1 MTPDEVA
8 ARYDTRPGYRIVDYG
23 KVGLPVYRVTAIG
36 LTLQKKKVDPIEEFV
51 LRAVALGLRDPEDV
65 AGVLGLPQNL
75 VDGIITS
82 LVSDESIRMAG
93 SLERPLCDLTEK
105 GKLVVAEQ
113 AQVKPVEQTLPFHY
127 DGFLRQPK
135 WFGDAPLL
143 LPRELKESDIP
154 ELRSYPD
161 RGPEL
166 HEIDVKDV
174 GDVLT
179 LAAGRADEGFTLLR
193 LSSIEKRV
201 RLFYEAVALAYKSD
215 DGSTVQIAFALDGRL
230 SEPHERAFA
239 EMKGLERNEI
249 FLGLRHAPEAKSQLL
264 DVESR
269 KKARTPE
276 LRRSRAKVAAAR
288 TKAALAKQAPNARNP
303 LEQEARAEVERA
315 ENELIEVTAE
325 LEKEQVRPV
334 EVYDHPKLLEE
345 AIKTA
350 QQRVLIISPWI
361 RSKVVT
367 DNFVGAVRV
376 LCERKVAVYI
386 GYGLGTHD
394 ADERPNDRRAREAL
408 HELAVR
414 YPSCRVHRLGDTHAK
429 VLIKDRD
436 FYVTSSFNWLSFRG
450 DRNRTFREEIGTLV
464 AIPERVDELF
474 DKLVARFPSSG
485 AEVPT

>member
-1 MTPDEVA
+1 MTPDDVA
-8 ARYDTRPGYRIVDYG
+8 ARYDNRPGYRIVDYG

-36 LTLQKKKVDPIEEFV
+36 LTLQKKRVEPIEEFV

-75 VDGIITS
+75 VDGIITA
-82 LVSDESIRMAG
+82 LVSDETIRMAG
-93 SLERPLCDLTEK
+93 TIEMPLCELTEK
-105 GKLVVAEQ
+105 GRMVLEEE

-143 LPRELKESDIP
+143 PPKELKEAGIP

-161 RGPEL
+161 RGPDL
-166 HEIDVKDV
+166 HEVEVKDV
-174 GDVLT
+174 GDLVA
-179 LAAGRADEGFTLLR
+179 LAAGRANEGFTLLR

-249 FLGLRHAPEAKSQLL
+249 FLGLRHAPDVKSQLPDADL
-264 DVESR
+264 R
-269 KKARTPE
+269 KKVRRPE
-276 LRRSRAKVAAAR
+276 LRRSRAKLAAAR
-288 TKAALAKQAPNARNP
+288 TKAVVAKQASNAGSEKEARD
-303 LEQEARAEVERA
+303 EVARAEEELSRA
-315 ENELIEVTAE
+315 KEE
-325 LEKEQVRPV
+325 LEKEQVRPL

-367 DNFVGAVRV
+367 DKFIGAVRL
-376 LCERKVAVYI
+376 LCERKVMVYI
-386 GYGLGTHD
+386 GYGLGTRD
-394 ADERPNDRRAREAL
+394 ADERPNDRKAREAL

-414 YPSCRVHRLGDTHAK
+414 YPNCRVHRLGDTHAK
-429 VLIKDRD
+429 VLIKDSE

-450 DRNRTFREEIGTLV
+450 DRNRTFREEIGTLI
-464 AIPERVDELF
+464 AIPERVDNLF
-474 DKLVARFPSSG
+474 DKLVARFPKSG
-485 AEVPT
+485 AEVPA